1 MPVQDDRGFSC
12 EILYRLL
19 ILVVRFP
26 SKIVTTTEM
35 GRSILKCEDE
45 ARMRYPYFPDH
56 GEIALPSA
64 SVIAKSLLIS
74 YKELMLPSVVELIN
88 RELNCEDV
96 ALNWLVASISG
107 DNQSGV
113 FLDEELV
120 EGIVHLV
127 DRKGLS
133 KKMNPVERRSACLN
147 MMVSVLAGWPVPH
160 GRTVATVISKAK
172 LTKAEPLHKK
182 RRTQNK
188 I

>member
-1 MPVQDDRGFSC
+1 
-12 EILYRLL
+12 
-19 ILVVRFP
+19 
-26 SKIVTTTEM
+26 
-35 GRSILKCEDE
+35 
-45 ARMRYPYFPDH
+45 
-56 GEIALPSA
+56 
-64 SVIAKSLLIS
+64 VIAKSLLIS

-107 DNQSGV
+107 DNQSGSASRLHSPHMHSGVSSVGV